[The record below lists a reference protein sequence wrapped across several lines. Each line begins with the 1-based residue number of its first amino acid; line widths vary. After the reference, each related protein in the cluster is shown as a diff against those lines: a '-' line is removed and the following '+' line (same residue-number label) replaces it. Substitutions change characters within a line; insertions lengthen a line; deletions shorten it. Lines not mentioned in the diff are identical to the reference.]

1 MRRGKAMK
9 KIVLAAAIGSFAGVG
24 WAAAADLPVKAPEIA
39 PIVYNWSG
47 CYLGIEGG
55 GNWGKASETD
65 AADLHPAFVGL
76 PLVAPFNLSGV
87 LAGGTAGCNYQVGT
101 WVFGVEGDLSWT
113 NTNGSANDLP
123 PFNTASTNPVSEK
136 WIDTVRGRVGA
147 AWDRALFYATGGVA
161 FARTDVIKCPIIG
174 CIDDSQTRTGWVAGV
189 GVEYALWQS
198 LSLKIEYL
206 HADLGTGRYIPLI
219 ITANGSTDS
228 RDVRFT
234 DDIVRAGLNW
244 RFNWGGPVV
253 ARY

>member
-1 MRRGKAMK
+1 MK
-9 KIVLAAAIGSFAGVG
+9 RVFIAAVIAVATVSSAG
-24 WAAAADLPVKAPEIA
+24 AADLPVKAPVPA
-39 PIVYNWSG
+39 PVAYNWSG

-55 GNWGKASETD
+55 GNWGTVSETD
-65 AADLHPAFVGL
+65 AGTLNPAQVGL
-76 PLVAPFNLSGV
+76 PLVAPFYTSGV

-101 WVFGVEGDLSWT
+101 WMFGIEGDLSWT
-113 NTNGSANDLP
+113 NTKGSANDLP

-161 FARTDVIKCPIIG
+161 SAGTDIVKTFSTG
-174 CIDDSQTRTGWVAGV
+174 SIDDSQTRTGWVAGV

-206 HADLGTGRYIPLI
+206 HADLGTGRYINPMI
-219 ITANGSTDS
+219 IIPNGSIDT

-244 RFNWGGPVV
+244 RFNWGGAVA